1 MGMAVHKLQIDDFVT
16 IDYELIAIHSSLE
29 DYRLAYFLNKNL
41 RLLLEKCPN
50 DIEVTQRGAEGSFSR
65 FIYEDPENDM
75 VWNLMHNKSVMVT
88 TTQQNESSLFGDTG
102 IDIATGVYLLPE
114 FKKVDYI
121 LKVENTSSF
130 FNTKEVV
137 ENLLALSHVTTAYTI
152 NHNKLKSKNNLIF

>member
-41 RLLLEKCPN
+41 RLLLEKCPD
-50 DIEVTQRGAEGSFSR
+50 DIEVTQRGTEGSFSR

-75 VWNLMHNKSVMVT
+75 VWNLMHNKTVT
-88 TTQQNESSLFGDTG
+88 VTTQQNESSLFGETG
-102 IDIATGVYLLPE
+102 IDVVTGVYLLPE

-137 ENLLALSHVTTAYTI
+137 ENLLKVSHITTAYTI